1 MEDEN
6 FRIFLHKP
14 GINGMNGIGLKK
26 AVENRHQTGR
36 GGKARPWTH
45 DTQFLLRRELIGG

>member
-1 MEDEN
+1 MEDHEN

-14 GINGMNGIGLKK
+14 GINGIPGDIIGLKI

-36 GGKARPWTH
+36 GGKARP
-45 DTQFLLRRELIGG
+45 